1 MTELDT
7 RINKV
12 VKRMEEQSIDCLL
25 ISRPENMYY
34 LTNYQT
40 VGDPTQV
47 LILFKNG
54 NIHLV
59 TRELEASN
67 AKYRTNIEY
76 SYYLEYEDK
85 FKKIADYVLNTS
97 LNDNLDIKFIGF
109 EYNSNR
115 LTFKEQS
122 ILEERL
128 TDNLDNIEFVDCSLL
143 VSRIRSVKSE
153 LEISY
158 ARKAAE
164 ISAAGIKAGIS
175 IIKPGIM
182 ETEIA
187 GVVNNAM
194 MKNGCEYSAYPC
206 FVASGDRGCLGH
218 YTPEQKIIQEGELL
232 FMEIGG
238 CYKRY
243 HAAKMHTIFI
253 GNDEPDWFVDAR
265 NLIQKAIRSVRKIMK
280 PNVLAGTLDEHMR
293 NIIKQNNH
301 SFVQMERAGYSIGI
315 G

>member
-40 VGDPTQV
+40 VGHPTQV
-47 LILFKNG
+47 LVLFKNG
-54 NIHLV
+54 KIHLV

-115 LTFKEQS
+115 KTK
-122 ILEERL
+122 IK
-128 TDNLDNIEFVDCSLL
+128 L
-143 VSRIRSVKSE
+143 VALSK
-153 LEISY
+153 
-158 ARKAAE
+158 
-164 ISAAGIKAGIS
+164 
-175 IIKPGIM
+175 
-182 ETEIA
+182 
-187 GVVNNAM
+187 
-194 MKNGCEYSAYPC
+194 
-206 FVASGDRGCLGH
+206 DR
-218 YTPEQKIIQEGELL
+218 
-232 FMEIGG
+232 
-238 CYKRY
+238 
-243 HAAKMHTIFI
+243 
-253 GNDEPDWFVDAR
+253 
-265 NLIQKAIRSVRKIMK
+265 
-280 PNVLAGTLDEHMR
+280 
-293 NIIKQNNH
+293 
-301 SFVQMERAGYSIGI
+301 
-315 G
+315 